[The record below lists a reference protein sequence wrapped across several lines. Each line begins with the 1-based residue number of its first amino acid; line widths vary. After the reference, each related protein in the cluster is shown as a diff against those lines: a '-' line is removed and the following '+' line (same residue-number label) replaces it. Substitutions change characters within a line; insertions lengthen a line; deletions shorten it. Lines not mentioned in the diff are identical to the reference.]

1 MTCSFVCENNLTL
14 MYSDYKQIGR
24 VSLILNFV
32 SNKEFALYLEI
43 VFKVSHSTVS
53 F

>member
-1 MTCSFVCENNLTL
+1 MTCTFVCENNLTL
-14 MYSDYKQIGR
+14 IYSEYNQIGR
-24 VSLILNFV
+24 VSSTFV
-32 SNKEFALYLEI
+32 SNKEFALYLGI